1 MNGLPLHPAVV
12 HFPVAIAMLLPIF
25 ALLAVIAIR
34 RGTGSRRGWGV
45 PVLLAT
51 LLVAS
56 AFVALK
62 TGENEE
68 ERVERIVS
76 ENVLHEHEDAAE
88 IFLYASIALLAII
101 GLGLMSGR
109 PGTIARML
117 GTAGAF
123 VVALLAFRV
132 GAAGGELVYQHGA
145 AAAYTD
151 AAAANN
157 PVEDHDD

>member
-25 ALLAVIAIR
+25 AVLAFFAIR
-34 RGTGSRRGWGV
+34 RGTGTRRGWGV
-45 PVLLAT
+45 PVLLAA

-68 ERVERIVS
+68 ERVENIVS
-76 ENVLHEHEDAAE
+76 ESVIHEHEEAAE
-88 IFLYASIALLAII
+88 IFLYGSIAVLALL
-101 GLGLMSGR
+101 GLGLMHGR
-109 PGTIARML
+109 PGTIARMV
-117 GTAGAF
+117 GTVGTF

-132 GAAGGELVYQHGA
+132 GSAGGELVYQHGA
-145 AAAYTD
+145 ASAYTD
-151 AAAANN
+151 GAAANN
-157 PVEDHDD
+157 SVEDDDD